1 MYVEEGKCFPQ
12 VLPNFSCHF
21 TVFLLFPGSV
31 FAVAVNPLS
40 TVAVSGGEDD
50 KGFLWKL
57 SNQELLFECT
67 GTAHD
72 TVYADVDCASV
83 VHKNQICL

>member
-1 MYVEEGKCFPQ
+1 M
-12 VLPNFSCHF
+12 
-21 TVFLLFPGSV
+21 FLLFPGSV

-50 KGFLWKL
+50 RGYVWKL

-67 GTAHD
+67 GTAHE
-72 TVYADVDCASV
+72 YC
-83 VHKNQICL
+83 ICRCGLCVSCT